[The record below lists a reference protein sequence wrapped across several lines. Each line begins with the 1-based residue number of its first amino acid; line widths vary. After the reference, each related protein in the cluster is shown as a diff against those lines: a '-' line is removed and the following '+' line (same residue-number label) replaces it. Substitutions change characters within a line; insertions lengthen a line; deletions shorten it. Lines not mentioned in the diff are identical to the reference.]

1 MCKIANYP
9 KKISDSW
16 LFVVR
21 TEKVRLFFI
30 FRAYIQSNISIKKTI
45 DKLEILGVY
54 LQSKEHLFFFIKSSS
69 IFKQLFSCF

>member
-30 FRAYIQSNISIKKTI
+30 FRAYKMKMVFLPMMDSLLKDLRQEYFNLKRE
-45 DKLEILGVY
+45 LAQNVY
-54 LQSKEHLFFFIKSSS
+54 E
-69 IFKQLFSCF
+69 

>member
-30 FRAYIQSNISIKKTI
+30 FRAYHNHGVINIYHLSTLSF
-45 DKLEILGVY
+45 DCLLILAMA
-54 LQSKEHLFFFIKSSS
+54 
-69 IFKQLFSCF
+69 FSLHSAANSAL